1 MVLNG
6 LVLRDPISGT
16 HIAAPTS
23 VGITYRNC
31 LAENPGSNLVF
42 NADGTGSAL
51 YPTTY
56 ENCVGHGTA
65 GVPGQRVW
73 QIATYGGSIYAKFI
87 NCTAVSNQQWMFFV
101 GGTTENSFECE
112 FQNNI
117 FLSDGTDGVFAGSYT
132 DPTRK
137 YTGGGNVGTA
147 LSPFPSALQAE
158 SQTWTFTT
166 SATAPST
173 GNQVIYTSATGALVN
188 VSGNDAIGVG
198 TGSAINVPAND
209 ILGKSRLRG
218 LSNEYVDP
226 GAFTTD
232 IETTTLTANP
242 GTLSS
247 LINNLTPYIT
257 TTNIAKRNESIVI
270 ELEKNDYPHL
280 NFNNNENIIGD
291 SVRNITLKPEEGAH
305 HKGIR
310 GAGIRFISAN
320 TGYDTF
326 SLQNV
331 KGFTL
336 EGVELYT
343 PADDIGRYLTVSR
356 FSDAILYKD
365 VILNTVECGGKLTT
379 QSWYNNG
386 RLSPL
391 SFRNCLFLTN
401 GGCFTAGTVTAQE
414 NQGTYEFTNCTLSGL
429 TASRSIW
436 QFDAVHSGTFNVNL
450 TNNLILS
457 DKRNIGNRWINN
469 NVGFSGD
476 VFVYGRNN
484 TGPDTFNY
492 QLPTAVRASI
502 YPILPTTDYTPLPA
516 DPAAVYKPTTL
527 QLLDIPD
534 NDAVGLGIGTE
545 DPLVPAEGIGGEAR
559 STSSCNPGCW
569 EDLYELVDLQIN
581 TLTGVEGFR
590 NIFHGPETNFAHAVL
605 PDDTVPVFIVV
616 GDSTAQGFSN
626 TPDDNGYRESTGY
639 WPDDAFDGSA
649 YGYFWDK
656 YMATSDNGVTWTR
669 PYPDFINPSTSGTG
683 FVPLNPRMGGIGVGS
698 FTYADP
704 VGVPTQV
711 GGCSPIWDF
720 ALDISGIFRNSAGE
734 TIAPHFIFF
743 AITGSRL
750 GSDGPPG
757 PGTSE
762 FNFSPSAGY
771 LYNTLLES
779 YVKPAVDD
787 LMNNS
792 KNPLL
797 VGTIVLHGGTE
808 AKIDYNP
815 NPSGNKVSASG
826 AETYAN
832 FLRGI
837 QADTKV
843 GGLWPYM
850 FYAMWQ
856 TLPDGSTS
864 QSDYPKIYTDAMN
877 KALSEFHNVHINRM
891 VNLVDLLRDKTE
903 AGDPAVDGIHF
914 LQRSYPRYGRRF
926 GTNYRSLLSMNKY
939 PIYGRTLSDIFEED

>member
-1 MVLNG
+1 
-6 LVLRDPISGT
+6 
-16 HIAAPTS
+16 
-23 VGITYRNC
+23 
-31 LAENPGSNLVF
+31 
-42 NADGTGSAL
+42 
-51 YPTTY
+51 
-56 ENCVGHGTA
+56 
-65 GVPGQRVW
+65 
-73 QIATYGGSIYAKFI
+73 
-87 NCTAVSNQQWMFFV
+87 
-101 GGTTENSFECE
+101 
-112 FQNNI
+112 
-117 FLSDGTDGVFAGSYT
+117 
-132 DPTRK
+132 
-137 YTGGGNVGTA
+137 
-147 LSPFPSALQAE
+147 
-158 SQTWTFTT
+158 
-166 SATAPST
+166 
-173 GNQVIYTSATGALVN
+173 
-188 VSGNDAIGVG
+188 
-198 TGSAINVPAND
+198 
-209 ILGKSRLRG
+209 
-218 LSNEYVDP
+218 
-226 GAFTTD
+226 
-232 IETTTLTANP
+232 
-242 GTLSS
+242 
-247 LINNLTPYIT
+247 
-257 TTNIAKRNESIVI
+257 
-270 ELEKNDYPHL
+270 
-280 NFNNNENIIGD
+280 
-291 SVRNITLKPEEGAH
+291 
-305 HKGIR
+305 
-310 GAGIRFISAN
+310 
-320 TGYDTF
+320 
-326 SLQNV
+326 
-331 KGFTL
+331 
-336 EGVELYT
+336 
-343 PADDIGRYLTVSR
+343 
-356 FSDAILYKD
+356 
-365 VILNTVECGGKLTT
+365 
-379 QSWYNNG
+379 
-386 RLSPL
+386 
-391 SFRNCLFLTN
+391 
-401 GGCFTAGTVTAQE
+401 
-414 NQGTYEFTNCTLSGL
+414 
-429 TASRSIW
+429 
-436 QFDAVHSGTFNVNL
+436 
-450 TNNLILS
+450 
-457 DKRNIGNRWINN
+457 
-469 NVGFSGD
+469 
-476 VFVYGRNN
+476 
-484 TGPDTFNY
+484 
-492 QLPTAVRASI
+492 VRASI

-527 QLLDIPD
+527 QLLDIPG

-626 TPDDNGYRESTGY
+626 TPDDNGYRETTAY

-656 YMATSDNGVTWTR
+656 YMSTSDNGVTWTR

-698 FTYADP
+698 FTYADS

-720 ALDISGIFRNSAGE
+720 AIDISGIFRNSAGE

-743 AITGSRL
+743 AVTGSRL

-762 FNFSPSAGY
+762 FNFSPSSGY

-826 AETYAN
+826 VETYIN

-837 QADTKV
+837 QVDTKV
-843 GGLWPYM
+843 GGIWPYM

-856 TLPDGSTS
+856 TLPDGSTA

-877 KALSEFHNVHINRM
+877 KALSELHNVHINRM

-914 LQRSYPRYGRRF
+914 LQKSYPRYGRRF

-939 PIYGRTLSDIFEED
+939 PIYGRTLSDIFDED